1 MQNGNI
7 KGVSFVSDLLD
18 WANETLESLNIIVYI
33 VLAAA
38 ALLAFVVL
46 YNLNSINLAEREREL
61 STLKVL
67 GFYDKEVAVYIYK
80 ENILL
85 SVIGTFFGIFF
96 GMILHSYVI
105 RSIEVDLIMFGR
117 SISPLSYLL
126 GAVLTIMFALFVNLI
141 MYRDVRKIDML
152 KSMKSIE

>member
-1 MQNGNI
+1 
-7 KGVSFVSDLLD
+7 
-18 WANETLESLNIIVYI
+18 
-33 VLAAA
+33 
-38 ALLAFVVL
+38 
-46 YNLNSINLAEREREL
+46 
-61 STLKVL
+61 
-67 GFYDKEVAVYIYK
+67 
-80 ENILL
+80 
-85 SVIGTFFGIFF
+85 
-96 GMILHSYVI
+96 MILHSYVI